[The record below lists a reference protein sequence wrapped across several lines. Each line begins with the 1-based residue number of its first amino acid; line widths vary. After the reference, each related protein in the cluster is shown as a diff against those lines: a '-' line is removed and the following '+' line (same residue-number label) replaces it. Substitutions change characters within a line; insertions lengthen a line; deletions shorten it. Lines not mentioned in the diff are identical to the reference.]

1 MISSDQ
7 GEFLIELYSSFC
19 NAWPK
24 IEIIIND
31 QLLWS
36 DFVVDS
42 QTLLLKFK
50 KQQLNNIKISYLNKR
65 NGPDVYDTIIDQHG
79 NILYDQHCIIK
90 NIFIDQAKISFLIND
105 LEFHALSTGKI
116 SNTGGWMTQRGSF
129 NIVFPMDIYDWII
142 NLRNTRNKDVI
153 AKKRPISSL
162 SYYTSYLGDNN
173 NKDTEETIARITN
186 LIENME

>member
-1 MISSDQ
+1 MISSNQ

-24 IEIIIND
+24 IEIVIND

-36 DFVVDS
+36 DFVVDN

-65 NGPDVYDTIIDQHG
+65 NGPDIYDTVIDQNG
-79 NILYDQHCIIK
+79 KILYDQHCIIK
-90 NIFIDQAKISFLIND
+90 NIFIDRAKISFLIND
-105 LEFHALSTGKI
+105 LEFHTLSNEKI
-116 SNTGGWMTQRGSF
+116 SNIGGWMTQRGSF
-129 NIVFPMDIYDWII
+129 NIVFPMDVYDWII
-142 NLRNTRNKDVI
+142 NLRDTRNKDVI
-153 AKKRPISSL
+153 AKKRPTSSL

-173 NKDTEETIARITN
+173 NKDTEETIARISN